1 LKIKT
6 VRNVGIVL
14 AGAILTSSV
23 LFLLG
28 VVTSLVGN
36 KGWVHLGE
44 YQPWLPLV
52 GLEYGVP
59 LGIIIG
65 VIVAIRKSS
74 KPKAD

>member
-1 LKIKT
+1 MKIKT

-14 AGAILTSSV
+14 AGAILTSSA

-28 VVTSLVGN
+28 VVTSLAGN